1 MSSRLKP
8 SPPSLKQHYAAG
20 YGRPGLVRLMLDA
33 GAEKGAKNSSGKT
46 PYDLVTAA
54 EQNPLNQEKELMQRL
69 KA

>member
-1 MSSRLKP
+1 
-8 SPPSLKQHYAAG
+8 
-20 YGRPGLVRLMLDA
+20 MLDA